1 MCLLLGVMPRSCLTL
16 AAFSPTRII
25 LTSQRW
31 HLRRVHVLNPTA
43 DYIPPEMVSLFITN
57 AGTALLIN
65 YSINYVWLT
74 AVLKEL
80 CISCHISCQTGACVC
95 ALARALL

>member
-16 AAFSPTRII
+16 AALSPTRII

-57 AGTALLIN
+57 AGTALFN
-65 YSINYVWLT
+65 SVWLT